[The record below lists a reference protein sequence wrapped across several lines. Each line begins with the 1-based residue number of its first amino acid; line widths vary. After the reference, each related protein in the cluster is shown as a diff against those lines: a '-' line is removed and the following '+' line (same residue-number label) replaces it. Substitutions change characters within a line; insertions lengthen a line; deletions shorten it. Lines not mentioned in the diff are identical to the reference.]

1 MKNTRKDYRFTI
13 LIVVV
18 NKAHQITDTKEIPF
32 IAEGTTY
39 AQARTKALNYGQAIL
54 RDYDKQNLRA
64 FMRVCKND

>member
-1 MKNTRKDYRFTI
+1 MKNTRKDYHFAI
-13 LIVVV
+13 QIIVV
-18 NKAHQITDTKEIPF
+18 NKTRQITDTKEFPF

-54 RDYDKQNLRA
+54 RDYDKQNIRA